1 MGQPCIGF
9 KEDRAIDAFEHFKGN
24 LEVVEDYGD
33 RCGGHFLHTW
43 DDGCRLLLKCKACG
57 GYVLLQKS
65 EFHGFTGDDSYYSDY
80 FPVSGP
86 EEAAEL
92 NLKFSGD
99 DIEHDFPGRYIMRDN
114 LMAPHWSEG
123 ETFDPD
129 SPEGKEAL
137 EHLMRNLDKIRQSIG
152 DGSR

>member
-1 MGQPCIGF
+1 MGHPCIGF
-9 KEDRAIDAFEHFKGN
+9 KEGRAIDAFEHFRGN
-24 LEVVEDYGD
+24 LETVEDYGD
-33 RCGGHFLHTW
+33 RCGEHFLHTW
-43 DDGCRLLLKCKACG
+43 DDGRRILLRCKACG

-65 EFHGFTGDDSYYSDY
+65 EFHSFSDDDSYYNDY

-92 NLKFSGD
+92 NRKYDGFG
-99 DIEHDFPGRYIMRDN
+99 IESKFPGRYIIRDN

-123 ETFDPD
+123 ETFDPS

-137 EHLMRNLDKIRQSIG
+137 ADLICKLEKIKQSIG
-152 DGSR
+152 EE